1 MLWNYGHSKQ
11 SLLKNFK
18 NPAKNIVAVL
28 KPEKYILVCGE
39 IYNTLSIYNTPLWK
53 SLLSC

>member
-28 KPEKYILVCGE
+28 KPEKYILVCDE